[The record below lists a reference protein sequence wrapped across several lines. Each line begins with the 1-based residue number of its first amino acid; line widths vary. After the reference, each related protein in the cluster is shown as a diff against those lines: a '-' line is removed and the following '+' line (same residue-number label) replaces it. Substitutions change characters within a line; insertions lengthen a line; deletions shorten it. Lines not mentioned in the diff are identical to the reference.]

1 MLYFCGS
8 WLLVSVACFAWL
20 VWQFIHA
27 VEEVEDLD
35 GFHRNNDV

>member
-8 WLLVSVACFAWL
+8 WLLVSVAWL

-27 VEEVEDLD
+27 VEGVEDLD
-35 GFHRNNDV
+35 GFHRINDV